1 MSNNIRYRIKTN
13 YGLFT
18 SFEKLNDFMVKNDIY
33 EVEFIDDTEEKKDSK
48 VIEFKNKAMF

>member
-18 SFEKLNDFMVKNDIY
+18 SFEQLNDFMVKNDIY
-33 EVEFIDDTEEKKDSK
+33 EVEFIDDTEEEKDSK
-48 VIEFKNKAMF
+48 VIEFKNKNL

>member
-33 EVEFIDDTEEKKDSK
+33 EVEFIDDTEEKMDSK
-48 VIEFKNKAMF
+48 VIEFKNRLC